1 VSSFF
6 VWCPATGPGF
16 CQLLQCALC
25 THLRQLKLI
34 SSQTPLSGGVGG
46 KARKD
51 NLGAKHCFSPDG
63 FILIPMGPI
72 PGRPMGGL
80 ALAIFRKTVFKLLKK
95 FSIKNVAMQIIY
107 FELKT
112 LALYKK

>member
-1 VSSFF
+1 
-6 VWCPATGPGF
+6 
-16 CQLLQCALC
+16 
-25 THLRQLKLI
+25 
-34 SSQTPLSGGVGG
+34 
-46 KARKD
+46 
-51 NLGAKHCFSPDG
+51 
-63 FILIPMGPI
+63 
-72 PGRPMGGL
+72 MGGL